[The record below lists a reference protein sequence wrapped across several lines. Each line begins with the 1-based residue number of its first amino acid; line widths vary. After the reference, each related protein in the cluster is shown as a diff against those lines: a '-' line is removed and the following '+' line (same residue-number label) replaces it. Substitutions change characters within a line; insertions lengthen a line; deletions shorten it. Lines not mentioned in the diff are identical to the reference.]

1 MSVQIDGLDELE
13 HELENV
19 LSQIEEAGGEVP
31 MEELFTEDFM
41 QSYTDFCDLESFFTE
56 SPWTVKSES
65 DFEEIPVEEF
75 DAYVD
80 EHTDFDSWDAMLQ
93 TGGRE
98 YLLRE
103 TALH

>member
-1 MSVQIDGLDELE
+1 MSVQIDGLDELD

-41 QSYTDFCDLESFFTE
+41 RSYTDFRDLETFFAE
-56 SPWTVKSES
+56 SPWTVESES
-65 DFEEIPVEEF
+65 DFEEIPIAEF

-80 EHTDFDSWDAMLQ
+80 EHTDFDLWDAMLQ

-98 YLLRE
+98 YFLRK
-103 TALH
+103 TALD